1 MIACTE
7 QHQLMI
13 DLSGLEPFRFQE
25 AVIVIE
31 PWDRGVQWSSRM
43 DGCLETFEAL
53 PDPGLPFALLARERG
68 AAAWLTRIPAAF
80 VPPVLAY
87 EERHQTNAFPLLWF
101 LSRSDRARDLFA
113 SQPGLVW
120 LILESAREADWPT
133 DRVLALFGEKR
144 AKIVNVCIQ
153 GQKFTLKTLSKIQS
167 ARWGRHEFELLK
179 ALPALPQAAALN
191 HLRVLDF
198 RLLEFLVHFPRLIGS
213 RLLTPYQADWPWA
226 RFSELVGDT
235 LLVAANLG
243 IRDIFERIGACG
255 SVPDLAQ
262 LHNRLV
268 VRLNQVELE
277 QAPLVEYPPPPVPG
291 TADIKGHEVKLLE
304 SRGSLENLQRLGAGE
319 AQLGFAQL
327 DAYAQYL
334 KSGGPPLEIVV
345 SLGQECGYLVVKKD
359 GKVTSE
365 KDLRRVKE
373 AIIAI
378 GEEGSGSAITW
389 QYMTTLVPDYRNARI
404 VYQGGTRAL
413 NQIGT
418 PGGPDAF
425 LFITAPD
432 HLEHKLIQAV
442 NANKE
447 LRFVDMDKG
456 GLDAKLP
463 DNNKPIY
470 EFGTVPVC
478 SGSWG
483 CKVDTICT
491 SSYLFASANI
501 PRKVIEAVSD
511 VMAMSPKTITEPK

>member
-1 MIACTE
+1 MLTV
-7 QHQLMI
+7 
-13 DLSGLEPFRFQE
+13 LSK
-25 AVIVIE
+25 
-31 PWDRGVQWSSRM
+31 
-43 DGCLETFEAL
+43 
-53 PDPGLPFALLARERG
+53 
-68 AAAWLTRIPAAF
+68 
-80 VPPVLAY
+80 
-87 EERHQTNAFPLLWF
+87 
-101 LSRSDRARDLFA
+101 
-113 SQPGLVW
+113 
-120 LILESAREADWPT
+120 LILFCKHLLQHVQEGRMNLKPVAVAVAAMVASVAWADSATITGGASGG
-133 DRVLALFGEKR
+133 VYQAVYGANLAE
-144 AKIVNVCIQ
+144 V
-153 GQKFTLKTLSKIQS
+153 
-167 ARWGRHEFELLK
+167 LK
-179 ALPALPQAAALN
+179 A
-191 HLRVLDF
+191 
-198 RLLEFLVHFPRLIGS
+198 
-213 RLLTPYQADWPWA
+213 
-226 RFSELVGDT
+226 
-235 LLVAANLG
+235 
-243 IRDIFERIGACG
+243 
-255 SVPDLAQ
+255 
-262 LHNRLV
+262 
-268 VRLNQVELE
+268 
-277 QAPLVEYPPPPVPG
+277 
-291 TADIKGHEVKLLE
+291 KGHEVKLLE